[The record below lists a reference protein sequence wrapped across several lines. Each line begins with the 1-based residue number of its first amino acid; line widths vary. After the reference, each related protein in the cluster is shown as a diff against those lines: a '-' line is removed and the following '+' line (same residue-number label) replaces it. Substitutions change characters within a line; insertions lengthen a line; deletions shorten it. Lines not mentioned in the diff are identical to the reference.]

1 MKFALEKNRTYI
13 LKQELFIHI
22 FEIEKMS
29 LFKKKNLSKI
39 QMKFAFEK
47 N

>member
-1 MKFALEKNRTYI
+1 MKFAFEKNRTYI

-29 LFKKKNLSKI
+29 LFKKKNFKN
-39 QMKFAFEK
+39 QMKFAF
-47 N
+47 